1 MEPWWYFKEARR
13 KDRESKAMAE
23 FWPSSQN
30 DETYAHRRASYY
42 DISTIYTIL
51 GHETTNRYKD
61 TLLASKV
68 HRPATYGGLAWAEHG
83 TAKHAFKRHS
93 VLHQQAH
100 SSDTN

>member
-23 FWPSSQN
+23 FWPSQN